1 MKTPSSFLLTLLTL
15 APISRGAVP
24 VDELLAKLPAP
35 SIEEGAAL
43 IQQLS
48 AEGPAVVIE
57 VARRLKPSDV
67 DPTPAPRFALQGLT
81 AMYGRAETPA
91 AMRAAFGIAHVNSDI
106 NADARIA
113 YRLGD
118 NMELSFSGF
127 NLLGKENTGT
137 GLEIDQRFIATVNI
151 TFN

>member
-1 MKTPSSFLLTLLTL
+1 MKTLSALLLSLLSL
-15 APISRGAVP
+15 APVARCAVP

-48 AEGPAVVIE
+48 TDGPAVVLE

-81 AMYGRAETPA
+81 AMYGRADTPA
-91 AMRAAFGIAHVNSDI
+91 ATRAAYAK
-106 NADARIA
+106 A
-113 YRLGD
+113 
-118 NMELSFSGF
+118 
-127 NLLGKENTGT
+127 LLQATSETPSP
-137 GLEIDQRFIATVNI
+137 EIRVLLL
-151 TFN
+151 